1 VAAADGDVATEEFM
15 ELQRL
20 ADALCVPLSLVD
32 ETLRGAAHP
41 LD

>member
-1 VAAADGDVATEEFM
+1 VAEEEFT
-15 ELQRL
+15 ELQ
-20 ADALCVPLSLVD
+20 AMAEALSVPLSLVD